1 MFHSTCLFFFAF
13 IVQPESTIFQYKS
26 MLAHLEESIVLCPG
40 GLVSLILVNSGVPGS
55 ARRLA
60 RALESPPHGGHVA
73 SIFSSWSL
81 PRASWSLPGVFWA
94 LLEPQ
99 DAPKTPTRAAQE
111 RPRRPKTRQDGF
123 FEPTWGHVGA
133 NMEPCWHQNRIPKVS
148 YAKTA

>member
-1 MFHSTCLFFFAF
+1 MAF
-13 IVQPESTIFQYKS
+13 RSREKNIRHR
-26 MLAHLEESIVLCPG
+26 A
-40 GLVSLILVNSGVPGS
+40 S
-55 ARRLA
+55 ARRACVIGLVLCVLCIVFFENCQLGGPRIPA
-60 RALESPPHGGHVA
+60 SPCHVWRACPPGA

-123 FEPTWGHVGA
+123 FEPTWAHVGA